1 MTYEL
6 VLEKTAPRENRRVPR
21 GPTIVGS
28 TGEIFS
34 YPSEVSQEIASL
46 YSEDVLSRA
55 TSDKMVLRAVP
66 TKAFLASVHEYVALV
81 EPIGAT
87 TTAPDLETSHL
98 ISPPFDKL
106 SPKAAIAVTSQWQV
120 PCEGAFEFLA
130 DYFPND
136 LVRLV
141 SAGILK
147 PVDLTLAAES
157 VGRIPVDALVQRTLT
172 PLLEHSDAIVREGAI
187 YGLRG
192 HENVEIRARLAHMA
206 TSDPNWGVRQVA
218 ADALTEF

>member
-6 VLEKTAPRENRRVPR
+6 VGERTTPQENRRVPR

-28 TGEIFS
+28 TGEIFR
-34 YPSEVSQEIASL
+34 YPYEVSQETASL
-46 YSEDVLSRA
+46 SGENVLPQEPI
-55 TSDKMVLRAVP
+55 DKMVLRAVP
-66 TKAFLASVHEYVALV
+66 TLAILGSFYDHVALV

-87 TTAPDLETSHL
+87 TIALETSCP
-98 ISPPFDKL
+98 ISPPFDQL

-120 PCEGAFEFLA
+120 ACEGAFEFLA

-141 SAGILK
+141 SAGILE

-157 VGRIPVDALVQRTLT
+157 VGRIPADALVQQSLT
-172 PLLEHSDAIVREGAI
+172 PLLDHSDAIVREGAI

-192 HENVEIRARLAHMA
+192 HENEEIRARLTRMA
-206 TSDPNWGVRQVA
+206 TGDPSWCVRQA
-218 ADALTEF
+218 AANALTDY